1 MEAWECLGRC
11 CQGSP
16 ATLELDDT
24 GICVTHSLLGAP
36 LAGARPTG
44 EGHKEQAGAGG
55 SLPQSL
61 GMSGPAESPLE
72 AGERPTYRDRWGPR
86 QATPIRQDG
95 VPGQCY
101 KYLG

>member
-1 MEAWECLGRC
+1 MSGKMLSRIPRHPGAGRYRHLC
-11 CQGSP
+11 H
-16 ATLELDDT
+16 TL
-24 GICVTHSLLGAP
+24 THSLLGAP

-55 SLPQSL
+55 SLPQGL